1 MLALASPANAAV
13 TIDCTDGASPAE
25 ISGDGPFEFAQGSTR
40 CRGYNVRT
48 SIDASD
54 VTIEEYRGAVSGW
67 VVQDNNVVL
76 NNNGSSGENTNG
88 GVRITVAPGASGT
101 VYVDFYLNQY
111 NDPTPRVTYTVT
123 VGSGGDSG
131 GGDSGGGD
139 SGSSGSSAGSGSSS
153 TAPTVLLQALDL
165 FGDDALPAD
174 ENELVGWEKAV
185 PVNTWQALP
194 QSQDV
199 VGIGPNE
206 GKVFLGMATTPN
218 FPVDIAQRQVDNGWG
233 AYEMH
238 GDDGKVESVFIPA
251 GGSMFVWTQPRLYA
265 VWGTA

>member
-54 VTIEEYRGAVSGW
+54 VTIEEYREGSGW
-67 VVQDNNVVL
+67 VEMPNNVVL
-76 NNNGSSGENTNG
+76 NAGGPSGENTNG
-88 GVRITVAPGASGT
+88 GLRITVAPGASGT

-111 NDPTPRVTYTVT
+111 NTLRVTYTIT
-123 VGSGGDSG
+123 VGS

-165 FGDDALPAD
+165 FGGDWMPAD
-174 ENELVGWEKAV
+174 ESSLVGWEKTV

-194 QSQDV
+194 ESGDV
-199 VGIGPNE
+199 VGVGENE
-206 GKVFLGMATTPN
+206 GKVFLGVATTPN

-251 GGSMFVWTQPRLYA
+251 GGWMFVWTQPRLYA